1 MAEDLEM
8 REVLSEVQKK
18 VEEKFGMR
26 PYMIIV
32 TKADLYFANAAD
44 KEKGKVS
51 GTANY
56 AYLSKPP
63 MGKDGISKLL
73 IDTTRVALN
82 AAEKQAT
89 EGKS

>member
-1 MAEDLEM
+1 MEEDLEM
-8 REVLSEVQKK
+8 KEVLSAVQAK

-32 TKADLYFANAAD
+32 TKADLYFANAED

-56 AYLSKPP
+56 VYMSKPP

-82 AAEKQAT
+82 AAERQAT
-89 EGKS
+89 EEKG